1 MENKQMLEGL
11 LPTTVLAE
19 EAAASITDGDTFDH
33 NHNSPSSVTF
43 TVIFS
48 TLVAM
53 SGEYAFGN
61 AVGYSSP
68 AKTGIME
75 DLGLSLAEY
84 AVFGSAM
91 TLGGILGAVFSG
103 KIADLVGRRAAMG
116 ISEVFCIS
124 GWLAI
129 ALSKDALWLDLG
141 RFLVGCGSGV
151 LVYVVPV
158 YVVEITTKN
167 IRGAFTSLTTVMI
180 CFGKALMFVIGS
192 LINWRTSAL
201 IGVIPCVLQLLG
213 VFFIPE
219 SPRWLAKTNQMKEF
233 EAALQCLRG
242 KSADISQEAADITE
256 YTEYLKQISDGGIL
270 NIFQRK
276 YINPLIVGIGLMLL
290 QEFGGL
296 NGFSFYT
303 SVIFESAGFPS
314 TVGSIVVAVL
324 ETLVAIMGVLFI
336 DKSGR
341 RPLLLISA
349 AGTCLAC
356 VITGLSFFLQ
366 DFHVGK
372 DLSATLA
379 LIGVLV
385 FFVCFDLGL
394 GGIPWIIV
402 SEIFPVNIK
411 GSAGSLVNLINWTSS
426 WVVAYTFTFLF
437 EWNSA
442 GTFFI
447 FAIIGGAGTLFI
459 AKLVPET
466 KGRTLEEIQ
475 ASMT

>member
-385 FFVCFDLGL
+385 ML
-394 GGIPWIIV
+394 IP
-402 SEIFPVNIK
+402 
-411 GSAGSLVNLINWTSS
+411 
-426 WVVAYTFTFLF
+426 
-437 EWNSA
+437 
-442 GTFFI
+442 
-447 FAIIGGAGTLFI
+447 
-459 AKLVPET
+459 
-466 KGRTLEEIQ
+466 
-475 ASMT
+475 

>member
-33 NHNSPSSVTF
+33 NNSASSSSVTF
-43 TVIFS
+43 AVIFS

-53 SGEYAFGN
+53 SGEYAYGN

-75 DLGLSLAEY
+75 GLGLSLAEY

-91 TLGGILGAVFSG
+91 TLGGTLGAVFSG
-103 KIADLVGRRAAMG
+103 KIADLVGRRVVMG
-116 ISEVFCIS
+116 ISEVFCII

-129 ALSKDALWLDLG
+129 ALSK
-141 RFLVGCGSGV
+141 
-151 LVYVVPV
+151 VPV

-201 IGVIPCVLQLLG
+201 IGAIPCVLQLLG

-219 SPRWLAKTNQMKEF
+219 SPRWLAKTNRMKEF

-242 KSADISQEAADITE
+242 KSADISQESADITE

-270 NIFQRK
+270 NLFQRR
-276 YINPLIVGIGLMLL
+276 YINPLIVGTGLMLL
-290 QEFGGL
+290 REFVGL

-314 TVGSIVVAVL
+314 TVGSIAVAVL
-324 ETLVAIMGVLFI
+324 ETLAATMGVLFI

-372 DLSATLA
+372 DLTATLV

-385 FFVCFDLGL
+385 FFVSFDLGL

-402 SEIFPVNIK
+402 SETFPVNIK

-426 WVVAYTFTFLF
+426 WVVAYTFIFLF